1 MSNTLVDDLDDALS
15 DDAPNKFLTFQV
27 GEETYA
33 TSVQHVRE
41 IVRMQR
47 ITAVPEVPA
56 YVRGVM
62 NLRGK
67 VIPVMDVRARFE
79 LPERAY
85 DDRTCIVVVQVWDW
99 SVGLVVDRVADVLDI
114 RPDQIETPRT
124 AQSSRAVA
132 FLSGLAM
139 VGDQVRLILDIERL
153 LASPGARERAAQA
166 SASAS

>member
-1 MSNTLVDDLDDALS
+1 MSTTPDEAFEDDGLDE
-15 DDAPNKFLTFQV
+15 PTKYLTFQV
-27 GEETYA
+27 GDETYA
-33 TSVQHVRE
+33 TSVRHVRE

-47 ITAVPEVPA
+47 ITAVPEVPS

-62 NLRGK
+62 NLRGR

-114 RPDQIETPRT
+114 RPEQVETPRT

-132 FLSGLAM
+132 FLSGLAK

-153 LASPGARERAAQA
+153 LAAPNARERALQA
-166 SASAS
+166 ANG